1 MQAQPN
7 YAPGRHLPAEP
18 RIFNLNIEQAIQV
31 HVHRARD
38 GVAGRPPTRMLSGNR
53 GQHARPAHRAR
64 APQARGG
71 MELRT
76 KRRVIVKEKLCAGDR
91 LFSLVTEKLCAGDR
105 LFSLVTFL
113 CLVPISART
122 LAGGRE
128 FMPDLRRREFIT
140 SARRCSGGV
149 ALAARA
155 QQRRAGRR
163 EVP

>member
-1 MQAQPN
+1 
-7 YAPGRHLPAEP
+7 
-18 RIFNLNIEQAIQV
+18 
-31 HVHRARD
+31 
-38 GVAGRPPTRMLSGNR
+38 MLSGNR

-76 KRRVIVKEKLCAGDR
+76 KRRVIVK
-91 LFSLVTEKLCAGDR
+91 EKLCAGDR